1 MLFSFSPEGI
11 FAAQIPLECFFYPQF
26 PSNLPCLLRDP
37 NAPFLACRGEQGTQ
51 CGQSQLSPVWNP
63 EAISR
68 RGKSRAA
75 CFRAES
81 IHPQEQREPNS
92 LLCLAAS
99 PSLAS
104 TKGIDW
110 DSAAGKSS
118 STAEE
123 GLREEREKGF
133 AAKPSQL
140 AQPPEVSASS
150 L

>member
-1 MLFSFSPEGI
+1 MGRASSHLCGIQRQTAGEGR
-11 FAAQIPLECFFYPQF
+11 AE
-26 PSNLPCLLRDP
+26 
-37 NAPFLACRGEQGTQ
+37 
-51 CGQSQLSPVWNP
+51 
-63 EAISR
+63 
-68 RGKSRAA
+68 SRAA
-75 CFRAES
+75 WFRAES
-81 IHPQEQREPNS
+81 IRPQEQREPNS

-123 GLREEREKGF
+123 LLREEREKGF

-150 L
+150 VNGGLQRKKSGVGGKIKN